1 MSFLYGIIMFFICHT
16 LANIFTNNIYC
27 YIQEE
32 KSEEVNQYAMKQYLI
47 KAIITFVIYIA
58 LLIITLSIDTFS
70 QYKSAILIGNGIGFV
85 TGAIHFMYIADENY
99 KRKKAKNKL
108 DSLNYISSEEERES
122 IKNNQIKNQTKGFLE
137 KGINYSI
144 SKFIKEE
151 HLVGKLEDIEIVV
164 GKYEVSFYSKKDN
177 IIYICDK
184 DNVSQDSFIIALTV
198 CFQQAIYDE
207 QGILYSSTPL
217 GQQDT
222 RENLEDLF
230 DENDNDSSEDEL
242 KEEEFDEDEEDI
254 EDNNIQFPSFN
265 RVRDEKTFFESQQIS
280 SGFFPDYSFNKK
292 QYIQLKNKKEK
303 YGKLIP
309 DEESKLIFPLI
320 FGNFDTQIDLDL
332 ALTETNKL
340 LEYVNSRKPT
350 KNLVRENDLYMDW
363 LHQFAIP
370 QILLG
375 TIYAY
380 KKEYVKA
387 SYHFMLGLK
396 TEQIAINMPY
406 CDFIRYVLSQ
416 LSNLT
421 ITKSNRK
428 GCGFEIDNP
437 MGSCGGNSLIPL
449 NAFKIIPEMEGKNG
463 EVIIARMGNTGL
475 FGNLKRLKS
484 VYSPS
489 YSVYI
494 DVYETYII
502 DKNYNIKKIHLYF
515 NGYFNFDSRN
525 SIKLAKG
532 FRLKS
537 HSLLFNSVKI
547 VEE

>member
-1 MSFLYGIIMFFICHT
+1 MNVLYGIIMFFVCHT
-16 LANIFTNNIYC
+16 LLNIFANNIYC

-47 KAIITFVIYIA
+47 KTIITFVIYIA
-58 LLIITLSIDTFS
+58 LLIIVLNIDTFS
-70 QYKSAILIGNGIGFV
+70 KYKSAILVGNGIGFI
-85 TGAIHFMYIADENY
+85 TGSIHFMYMAEENY
-99 KRKKAKNKL
+99 KRKKTKNEW
-108 DSLNYISSEEERES
+108 DSWNYMSFDEKRES
-122 IKNNQIKNQTKGFLE
+122 IKNNQIKYQPKGFLE
-137 KGINYSI
+137 KGVNYSI

-151 HLVGKLEDIEIVV
+151 HLIGKLEDIEIIV
-164 GKYEVSFYSKKDN
+164 GKYETSFYSKKDN
-177 IIYICDK
+177 TIYICDK
-184 DNVSQDSFIIALTV
+184 DNISQDSFIIALTM
-198 CFQQAIYDE
+198 CFQQAICDE
-207 QGILYSSTPL
+207 QGIDYSSTPL

-222 RENLEDLF
+222 RKKLEELF
-230 DENDNDSSEDEL
+230 DEDDDDLSEDDLEDDDMEDND
-242 KEEEFDEDEEDI
+242 
-254 EDNNIQFPSFN
+254 IQFPSFN
-265 RVRDEKTFFESQQIS
+265 RVRDEETFFESQQLS
-280 SGFFPDYSFNKK
+280 SGFFPDYSFDKK
-292 QYIQLKNKKEK
+292 QYIELKNKKEK

-320 FGNFDTQIDLDL
+320 FGNYDTQIDLDL

-340 LEYVNSRKPT
+340 LEYVNSKKPT

-363 LHQFAIP
+363 LHEFAIP

-396 TEQIAINMPY
+396 TEQITINMPY
-406 CDFIRYVLSQ
+406 CDFIRYVLSK

-428 GCGFEIDNP
+428 GCGFEVDNP
-437 MGSCGGNSLIPL
+437 MGSCGGNSLIPQ

-463 EVIIARMGNTGL
+463 EVIVARMGNTGL
-475 FGNLKRLKS
+475 FGHLKRLKS
-484 VYSPS
+484 TYSPS
-489 YSVYI
+489 FGVSI

-515 NGYFNFDSRN
+515 NGYFSFGSLN

-537 HSLLFNSVKI
+537 HSLLLSNVEI

>member
-1 MSFLYGIIMFFICHT
+1 MKFLYGIIMFFICHT
-16 LANIFTNNIYC
+16 LVNIFANNIYC

-47 KAIITFVIYIA
+47 KTIITFVIYIA
-58 LLIITLSIDTFS
+58 LLIITLNVDTFL
-70 QYKSAILIGNGIGFV
+70 QYKSAILIGNGIGFM
-85 TGAIHFMYIADENY
+85 TGAIHFMYMADENY
-99 KRKKAKNKL
+99 KRKKAKNEW
-108 DSLNYISSEEERES
+108 DSWNYMSFDEKRES
-122 IKNNQIKNQTKGFLE
+122 IKNNQIKYQPKGFLE

-151 HLVGKLEDIEIVV
+151 HLIGRLEDIEIVV
-164 GKYEVSFYSKKDN
+164 GKYETSFYSKKDN
-177 IIYICDK
+177 MIYICDK
-184 DNVSQDSFIIALTV
+184 DNMSQDLFIIALTK
-198 CFQQAIYDE
+198 CFQQAICDE

-222 RENLEDLF
+222 RKKLEELF
-230 DENDNDSSEDEL
+230 DEDDNDSSEDDLEDD
-242 KEEEFDEDEEDI
+242 EFEEDDM
-254 EDNNIQFPSFN
+254 EENDIQFPSFN
-265 RVRDEKTFFESQQIS
+265 RVRDEETFFESQQLS
-280 SGFFPDYSFNKK
+280 SGFFPDYSFDKN
-292 QYIQLKNKKEK
+292 QYIELKNKKEK

-320 FGNFDTQIDLDL
+320 FGNYDTQIDLDL

-340 LEYVNSRKPT
+340 LEYVNSKKPN

-363 LHQFAIP
+363 LHEFAIP

-396 TEQIAINMPY
+396 TEQIGINMPY

-428 GCGFEIDNP
+428 GCGFEVDNP
-437 MGSCGGNSLIPL
+437 MGSCGGNSLIPQ

-475 FGNLKRLKS
+475 FGYLKRLKS

-489 YSVYI
+489 SGVSI

-502 DKNYNIKKIHLYF
+502 DKDYNIKKIHLYF
-515 NGYFNFDSRN
+515 NGYFSFGSRN

-537 HSLLFNSVKI
+537 HSLLLSNTEI